1 MLIWFIVATVLLGS
15 IFIYAF
21 REDDNELIFPALMLY
36 VLFAFFPSFVH
47 TARTDVYPAA
57 ESEYRIYI
65 TSQYSAL
72 LLTDIQASEPDAKKV
87 TNAYLLYKIQLG
99 EYKVV
104 KHVNRNMWKSESAAP
119 VEYFVLA
126 K

>member
-1 MLIWFIVATVLLGS
+1 MLIWFITATAVLIGVLS
-15 IFIYAF
+15 YCIKE
-21 REDDNELIFPALMLY
+21 EDHEPIFPALLIY
-36 VLFAFFPSFVH
+36 VLLAFFPSFVH
-47 TARTDVYPAA
+47 TTRTDVVSA
-57 ESEYRIYI
+57 SDKEYRIYI

-72 LLTDIQASEPDAKKV
+72 LLTDIKDPEPDTKKV

-104 KHVNRNMWKSESAAP
+104 KHISRNMWGQETMQ
-119 VEYFVLA
+119 EYFVLA

>member
-1 MLIWFIVATVLLGS
+1 MLIWFIIATAVLIGVFS
-15 IFIYAF
+15 YCIKE
-21 REDDNELIFPALMLY
+21 EDHEPIFPALLIY
-36 VLFAFFPSFVH
+36 VLLAFFPSFVH
-47 TARTDVYPAA
+47 TTRTDVVSA
-57 ESEYRIYI
+57 SDKEYRIYI

-72 LLTDIQASEPDAKKV
+72 LLSDIADPEPDTKKL

-104 KHVNRNMWKSESAAP
+104 KHISRNMWGQETMQ
-119 VEYFVLA
+119 EYFVLS